1 MRTEAEQRA
10 WEAHPA
16 DLAAKLLRILEARLR
31 GPDDA
36 PLERGLTY
44 AAPPAPLGG
53 GHWASLYAFRLAQA
67 PRELSGD
74 LVLRVMPTSDEQC
87 LREATIQ
94 AAVAAAGFPAPRVH
108 FSAGRD
114 EGLGFPFIV
123 MARAGGTPKLHML
136 QVPVILGETMAAL
149 HALEAKPVAEALA
162 RAGIKSEEILHGLA
176 ERTTLLAAGGF
187 AEGLAWLRA
196 NRPPA
201 RERAICHG
209 DFHPFNLMLA
219 DGRVSAV
226 LDWTQA
232 LLAEPAFDVAY
243 TSQLLSLW
251 PLELR
256 GVPRALGRIIG
267 RLAAWRFMRAYRR
280 QSMSALENLA
290 WYEALHAFRVL
301 VRVALARAGHT
312 VPPLAHDHPW
322 ELVADDAARAFRRRT
337 GVAITL
343 PPR

>member
-1 MRTEAEQRA
+1 VRTEAEQRA

-16 DLAAKLLRILEARLR
+16 DLAAKLLRILESRTR
-31 GPDDA
+31 S
-36 PLERGLTY
+36 RVSF
-44 AAPPAPLGG
+44 AAPPVPLGG
-53 GHWASLYAFRLAQA
+53 GYWASLYGFRLAQA

-74 LVLRVMPTSDEQC
+74 LVLRVMPTSDEQA

-94 AAVAAAGFPAPRVH
+94 SAVAAAGFPAPRVH
-108 FSAGRD
+108 FSAGRE

-123 MARAGGTPKLHML
+123 MDRAAGTPKLHL
-136 QVPVILGETMAAL
+136 WQVPVVLGQTMAAL
-149 HALEAKPVAEALA
+149 HALESKPVAEALG
-162 RAGIKSEEILHGLA
+162 RAGVRQEEIFQGLA
-176 ERTTLLAAGGF
+176 ERTALLPDGGF
-187 AEGLAWLRA
+187 AQGLAWLRENKPEA
-196 NRPPA
+196 A
-201 RERAICHG
+201 QVAICHG

-243 TSQLLSLW
+243 TSQLLALW
-251 PLELR
+251 PLELP
-256 GVPRALGRIIG
+256 GVPRPLGRIIG
-267 RLAAWRFMRAYRR
+267 RLAAWRFRRAYGRR
-280 QSMSALENLA
+280 LENLP

-322 ELVADDAARAFRRRT
+322 ELIADDAARVFRERT

>member
-1 MRTEAEQRA
+1 VRTEAEQRA

-16 DLAAKLLRILEARLR
+16 DLAAKLLRILENRTRA
-31 GPDDA
+31 A
-36 PLERGLTY
+36 GLAY

-53 GHWASLYAFRLAQA
+53 GYWASLYGFRLAQA
-67 PRELSGD
+67 PRELAGD
-74 LVLRVMPTSDEQC
+74 LVLRVMPTSDEQA

-94 AAVAAAGFPAPRVH
+94 SAVAAAGFPAPRVH
-108 FSAGRD
+108 FSAGRE

-123 MARAGGTPKLHML
+123 MARVPGTPKLHL
-136 QVPVILGETMAAL
+136 LRVPVILGRTMAAL

-162 RAGIKSEEILHGLA
+162 RAGIKQEEVLDGLA
-176 ERTTLLAAGGF
+176 ERTASLTTGSFAAG
-187 AEGLAWLRA
+187 LMWLRA

-201 RERAICHG
+201 GSRAICHG

-243 TSQLLSLW
+243 TSQLLALW
-251 PLELR
+251 PLELP
-256 GVPRALGRIIG
+256 GVPRPLGRIIG
-267 RLAAWRFMRAYRR
+267 RLAAWRFRRAYGRR
-280 QSMSALENLA
+280 LQNLP

-301 VRVALARAGHT
+301 VRVALARAGQT
-312 VPPLAHDHPW
+312 VPPLARDHPW
-322 ELVADDAARAFRRRT
+322 ELIADDAARVFRRRT
-337 GVAITL
+337 GVAIAL